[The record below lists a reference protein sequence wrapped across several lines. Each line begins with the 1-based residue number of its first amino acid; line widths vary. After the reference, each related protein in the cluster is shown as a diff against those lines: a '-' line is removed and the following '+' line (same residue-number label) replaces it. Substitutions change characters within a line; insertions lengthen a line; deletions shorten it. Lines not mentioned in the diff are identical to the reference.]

1 MLSSKLLTSTLTLL
15 SIGLAHASK
24 CHPYPRWSATTKQT
38 TSLTTGTST
47 WVTITTATTY
57 TTSETSEA
65 EVSSST
71 TSVAPPEPECTNH
84 VDCRTVDDE
93 VCRITLQC
101 ACIDGQCIFQI

>member
-15 SIGLAHASK
+15 AIGLAHASK
-24 CHPYPRWSATTKQT
+24 CGPYPGWSATTKQT
-38 TSLTTGTST
+38 TSLTTST
-47 WVTITTATTY
+47 LITITTASIS
-57 TTSETSEA
+57 TTSETSES

-84 VDCRTVDDE
+84 VDCRTVDDP

-101 ACIDGQCIFQI
+101 ACIDGQCIYQI